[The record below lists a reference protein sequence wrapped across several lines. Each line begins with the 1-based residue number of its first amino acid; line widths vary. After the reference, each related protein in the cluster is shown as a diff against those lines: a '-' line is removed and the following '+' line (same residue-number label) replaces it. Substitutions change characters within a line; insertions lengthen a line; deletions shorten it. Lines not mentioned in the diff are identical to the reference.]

1 MSGQHA
7 IVHRL
12 IPGGADVNLADEVTW
27 DLLLINTHSHS
38 GGASYIRD
46 LEETRVEISLPC
58 T

>member
-27 DLLLINTHSHS
+27 DSVLIIAHTVSPGES
-38 GGASYIRD
+38 VTSEIYI
-46 LEETRVEISLPC
+46 
-58 T
+58 